1 MGQARCCSAQVVVR
15 ELVSLHWEQVEL
27 EILERCSTIRAW
39 AVCAH
44 SVAFIIPLKYEAPGV
59 SLLSMALGQ
68 ECDRLVIGRDQICFL
83 DFIYIRNTISSIA
96 GGRTTNMQGTSEF
109 SIWEYSAIIFVVV
122 LVSKLLSKKTRTVD
136 VLWLIVAGAI
146 LTNIGLLPAHNEFLE
161 TIGEWGIVFIMFAL
175 GLEEDLG
182 RFSQGL
188 RRSMGVALIG
198 AIFPFIAGYA
208 TAGLFGYGHYSALL
222 WGLTMTATAVSL
234 TMMSLRS
241 DLMHRSTAATGIMTA
256 AVIDDV
262 LSLIGVAILIPIIL
276 VSTAGNGAESVTI
289 SSIVW
294 IIVKVIIFFAITLF
308 MGLVAF
314 PEKSPGKLPENPGL
328 YHKLDHKFSRA
339 MAAIGARRF
348 LMVHR
353 GEFTPLIM
361 LFIAMLLGVIAFELG
376 FHPAIG
382 AYFAGLFLHADYFVH
397 MKTRTFTNEE
407 GDIVKEEVRDD
418 QFQAAKHV
426 IEHLS
431 FTIFGPIFF
440 VTLGGKLVFDLGV
453 MLTALPAVGALYF
466 MVVFFQVT
474 SAGLAARFT
483 GGYKH
488 HESVMIGLGMLGRA
502 ELAFIVI
509 NIAFVQ
515 NKIIDITQFYIL
527 MFTAFLLNI
536 TVPLSLKWWKPY
548 YLGFKQLSV
557 FGVKLSRPEPS
568 PVPADMHEYREMMDE
583 ERRRYLKGE

>member
-1 MGQARCCSAQVVVR
+1 MHES
-15 ELVSLHWEQVEL
+15 
-27 EILERCSTIRAW
+27 
-39 AVCAH
+39 
-44 SVAFIIPLKYEAPGV
+44 
-59 SLLSMALGQ
+59 
-68 ECDRLVIGRDQICFL
+68 
-83 DFIYIRNTISSIA
+83 
-96 GGRTTNMQGTSEF
+96 SEF

-122 LVSKLLSKKTRTVD
+122 LVSKLISKKTGTVD
-136 VLWLIVAGAI
+136 VLWFIVAGAV
-146 LTNIGLLPAHNEFLE
+146 LTNVGLLPTHNEFLE

-182 RFSQGL
+182 RFTQGL
-188 RRSMGVALIG
+188 KRSIGIALIG
-198 AIFPFIAGYA
+198 AAFPFLAGYA
-208 TAGLFGYGHYSALL
+208 TASLFGYGHNSALL

-234 TMMSLRS
+234 TMMSLRA

-262 LSLIGVAILIPIIL
+262 LSLIGVAILVPIIL
-276 VSTAGNGAESVTI
+276 VSSAGDGADAV
-289 SSIVW
+289 SIASILW
-294 IIVKVIIFFAITLF
+294 IIAKVIIFFAITLF

-314 PEKSPGKLPENPGL
+314 PEQTPKELPANPGL
-328 YHKLDHKFSRA
+328 YQRIDHKFSRA

-348 LMVHR
+348 LMMHR

-361 LFIAMLLGVIAFELG
+361 LFLAMFLGVIAFELG

-397 MKTRTFTNEE
+397 TTTKKVTNEE
-407 GDIVKEEVRDD
+407 GEIVEEEEQDD
-418 QFQAAKHV
+418 QFHAGVHV
-426 IEHLS
+426 IEHIA

-440 VTLGGKLVFDLGV
+440 VNLGGKLVFDLDV
-453 MLTALPAVGALYF
+453 MLKALPAVGVLYL
-466 MVVFFQVT
+466 VVVVLQVL

-483 GGYKH
+483 GSYKW

-515 NKIIDITQFYIL
+515 NKIIDITQFYTL

-536 TVPLSLKWWKPY
+536 TVPISLKLWKPY
-548 YLGFKQLSV
+548 YLGFKQVRLL
-557 FGVKLSRPEPS
+557 GVTLSRPEPA
-568 PVPADMHEYREMMDE
+568 PVPADLPEYREMMEE
-583 ERRRYLKGE
+583 ERRRYLKDG

>member
-1 MGQARCCSAQVVVR
+1 MH
-15 ELVSLHWEQVEL
+15 E
-27 EILERCSTIRAW
+27 
-39 AVCAH
+39 
-44 SVAFIIPLKYEAPGV
+44 
-59 SLLSMALGQ
+59 
-68 ECDRLVIGRDQICFL
+68 
-83 DFIYIRNTISSIA
+83 
-96 GGRTTNMQGTSEF
+96 TTEF

-122 LVSKLLSKKTRTVD
+122 LVSKLVSKKTGTVD

-146 LTNIGLLPAHNEFLE
+146 LTNLGWLPKHNEFLE
-161 TIGEWGIVFIMFAL
+161 IIGEWGIVFIMFAL

-188 RRSMGVALIG
+188 KRSIGVALIG
-198 AIFPFIAGYA
+198 AAFPFVAGYG
-208 TAGLFGYGHYSALL
+208 TAIMFGYGHNSAML

-262 LSLIGVAILIPIIL
+262 LSLVGVAILIPIIL
-276 VSTAGNGAESVTI
+276 VSNSGEGAEGMTLAGI
-289 SSIVW
+289 LW
-294 IIVKVIIFFAITLF
+294 ILLKVIIFFAITLF

-314 PEKSPGKLPENPGL
+314 PEKTPRELPENPTL
-328 YHKLDHKFSRA
+328 YQRLNHKVSRA

-361 LFIAMLLGVIAFELG
+361 LFIAMLLGVIAFKLG

-397 MKTRTFTNEE
+397 TRTKRVKNAEGEMVEE
-407 GDIVKEEVRDD
+407 EIHDD
-418 QFQAAKHV
+418 QFHAATHV

-440 VTLGGKLVFDLGV
+440 VNLGGKLVFDMEIVLQ
-453 MLTALPAVGALYF
+453 ALPAVLVLYLT
-466 MVVFFQVT
+466 VVIFQVT
-474 SAGLAARFT
+474 AASMAARYT
-483 GGYKH
+483 GSYKW
-488 HESVMIGLGMLGRA
+488 HESVMIGFGMLGRA

-515 NKIIDITQFYIL
+515 NKIIDTTQFYIL
-527 MFTAFLLNI
+527 MLTAFLLNI
-536 TVPLSLKWWKPY
+536 TVPISLKWWKPY
-548 YLGFKQLSV
+548 YLGFKQFNL
-557 FGVKLSRPEPS
+557 FGVTLSRPEPA
-568 PVPADMHEYREMMDE
+568 PIPKDMPEYEEMMDE
-583 ERRRYLKGE
+583 ERRRYLPDS

>member
-1 MGQARCCSAQVVVR
+1 MHES
-15 ELVSLHWEQVEL
+15 
-27 EILERCSTIRAW
+27 
-39 AVCAH
+39 
-44 SVAFIIPLKYEAPGV
+44 
-59 SLLSMALGQ
+59 
-68 ECDRLVIGRDQICFL
+68 
-83 DFIYIRNTISSIA
+83 
-96 GGRTTNMQGTSEF
+96 SEF

-122 LVSKLLSKKTRTVD
+122 LVSKLLSKKTGTVD
-136 VLWLIVAGAI
+136 VLWFIVAGAV
-146 LTNIGLLPAHNEFLE
+146 LTNVGLLPTHNEFLE

-182 RFSQGL
+182 RFTQGL
-188 RRSMGVALIG
+188 KRSIGIALIG
-198 AIFPFIAGYA
+198 AAFPFLAGYA
-208 TAGLFGYGHYSALL
+208 TASLFGYGHNSALL

-234 TMMSLRS
+234 TMMSLRA

-262 LSLIGVAILIPIIL
+262 LSLIGVAILVPIIL
-276 VSTAGNGAESVTI
+276 VSSAGDGADSV
-289 SSIVW
+289 SIASILW
-294 IIVKVIIFFAITLF
+294 IIAKVIIFFAITLF

-314 PEKSPGKLPENPGL
+314 PEQTPKELPANPGL
-328 YHKLDHKFSRA
+328 YQRIDHKFSRA

-348 LMVHR
+348 LMMHR

-361 LFIAMLLGVIAFELG
+361 LFLAMFLGVIAFELG

-397 MKTRTFTNEE
+397 TTTKKVTNEE
-407 GDIVKEEVRDD
+407 GEIVEEEEQDD
-418 QFQAAKHV
+418 QFHAGVHV
-426 IEHLS
+426 IEHIA

-440 VTLGGKLVFDLGV
+440 VNLGGKLVFDLDV
-453 MLTALPAVGALYF
+453 MLKALPAVVVLYL
-466 MVVFFQVT
+466 VVVVLQVL

-483 GGYKH
+483 GSYKW

-515 NKIIDITQFYIL
+515 NKIIDITQFYTL

-536 TVPLSLKWWKPY
+536 TVPISLKLWKPY
-548 YLGFKQLSV
+548 YLGFKQVRLL
-557 FGVKLSRPEPS
+557 GITLSRPEPA
-568 PVPADMHEYREMMDE
+568 PVPADLPEYREMMEE
-583 ERRRYLKGE
+583 ERRRYLKDG

>member
-1 MGQARCCSAQVVVR
+1 M
-15 ELVSLHWEQVEL
+15 H
-27 EILERCSTIRAW
+27 
-39 AVCAH
+39 
-44 SVAFIIPLKYEAPGV
+44 
-59 SLLSMALGQ
+59 
-68 ECDRLVIGRDQICFL
+68 D
-83 DFIYIRNTISSIA
+83 
-96 GGRTTNMQGTSEF
+96 TSEF

-122 LVSKLLSKKTRTVD
+122 LVSKLVSKKTRTVD

-146 LTNIGLLPAHNEFLE
+146 LTNLGLLPKHNEFLE

-188 RRSMGVALIG
+188 RRSIGVALIG
-198 AIFPFIAGYA
+198 AMFPFIAGYT
-208 TAGLFGYGHYSALL
+208 TAGLFGYGHNSAML

-276 VSTAGNGAESVTI
+276 VSSAGDGSDAASVT
-289 SSIVW
+289 SILW
-294 IIVKVIIFFAITLF
+294 ILAKVVIFFAITLF

-314 PEKSPGKLPENPGL
+314 PEQSPKELPANPGL
-328 YHKLDHKFSRA
+328 YQIVDHKVSRTLAA
-339 MAAIGARRF
+339 MGVRRF

-361 LFIAMLLGVIAFELG
+361 LFIAMVLGVVAFELG

-397 MKTRTFTNEE
+397 TKTRTVTNEE
-407 GDIVKEEVRDD
+407 GEIVELEEKDD
-418 QFQAAKHV
+418 QFESARHV

-440 VTLGGKLVFDLGV
+440 VNLGGKLVFDVDVL
-453 MLTALPAVGALYF
+453 LTALPAVLVLYTAI
-466 MVVFFQVT
+466 VVLQVT

-483 GGYKH
+483 GGYRP

-536 TVPLSLKWWKPY
+536 TVPISLKLWKPY
-548 YLGFKQLSV
+548 YLGFKQLNLL
-557 FGVKLSRPEPS
+557 GVTLSRPEPA
-568 PVPADMHEYREMMDE
+568 PVPDSMTEYKEMMDE
-583 ERRRYLKGE
+583 ERRRYLKDS

>member
-1 MGQARCCSAQVVVR
+1 MHES
-15 ELVSLHWEQVEL
+15 
-27 EILERCSTIRAW
+27 
-39 AVCAH
+39 
-44 SVAFIIPLKYEAPGV
+44 
-59 SLLSMALGQ
+59 
-68 ECDRLVIGRDQICFL
+68 
-83 DFIYIRNTISSIA
+83 
-96 GGRTTNMQGTSEF
+96 SEF

-122 LVSKLLSKKTRTVD
+122 LVSKLLSKKTGTVD
-136 VLWLIVAGAI
+136 VLWFIVAGAV
-146 LTNIGLLPAHNEFLE
+146 LTNVGLLPTHNEFLE

-182 RFSQGL
+182 RFTQGL
-188 RRSMGVALIG
+188 KRSIGIALIG
-198 AIFPFIAGYA
+198 AAFPFLAGYA
-208 TAGLFGYGHYSALL
+208 TASLFGYGHNSALL

-234 TMMSLRS
+234 TMMSLRA

-262 LSLIGVAILIPIIL
+262 LSLIGVAILVPIIL
-276 VSTAGNGAESVTI
+276 VSSAGDGADAV
-289 SSIVW
+289 SIASILW
-294 IIVKVIIFFAITLF
+294 IIAKVIIFFAITLF

-314 PEKSPGKLPENPGL
+314 PEQTPKELPANPGL
-328 YHKLDHKFSRA
+328 YQRIDHKFSRA

-348 LMVHR
+348 LMIHR

-361 LFIAMLLGVIAFELG
+361 LFLAMFLGVIAFELG

-397 MKTRTFTNEE
+397 TTTKKVTNEE
-407 GDIVKEEVRDD
+407 GEIVEEEEQDD
-418 QFQAAKHV
+418 QFHAGVHV
-426 IEHLS
+426 IEHIA

-440 VTLGGKLVFDLGV
+440 VNLGGKLVFDLDV
-453 MLTALPAVGALYF
+453 MLKALPGVVVLYL
-466 MVVFFQVT
+466 VVVVLQVL

-483 GGYKH
+483 GSYKW

-515 NKIIDITQFYIL
+515 NKIIDITQFYTL

-536 TVPLSLKWWKPY
+536 TVPLSLKLWKPY
-548 YLGFKQLSV
+548 YLGFKQVRLL
-557 FGVKLSRPEPS
+557 GVTLSRPEPA
-568 PVPADMHEYREMMDE
+568 PVPADLPEYREMMEE
-583 ERRRYLKGE
+583 ERRRYLKDG